1 MAGLLLQPLGP
12 LNELERTQAKRTRT
26 HRCFPAGMLLQ
37 LLLHGR
43 LLQRAATCS
52 LLTDGHSRRQC
63 ERGHFGQHLR
73 QVRERHGDMGQVL
86 GHGAVHDAE

>member
-1 MAGLLLQPLGP
+1 MHLCHVPQ
-12 LNELERTQAKRTRT
+12 LNDFEDPGQAHENR
-26 HRCFPAGMLLQ
+26 RCFLAGMLLQ

-63 ERGHFGQHLR
+63 GRGHFGQHLR